1 MRNMA
6 VLHSPAFSYPLP
18 VLVRVLSNL
27 LIFKGKI
34 LYYNKYMEFTES
46 KTIKQN
52 TKMKKRILGAALLVA
67 IAVAAGWN
75 YNQSRNEAPLSD
87 LALANAEALAQGE
100 TDWGNCTYYGCIVD
114 FSSTCNVYSSIWGNL
129 IKVCPNMRG

>member
-1 MRNMA
+1 MYDGNINRTKQNDA
-6 VLHSPAFSYPLP
+6 SSVHHLAI
-18 VLVRVLSNL
+18 
-27 LIFKGKI
+27 LILYRKGKGR
-34 LYYNKYMEFTES
+34 KFTES

-75 YNQSRNEAPLSD
+75 YNQSRNEVPLSD

>member
-1 MRNMA
+1 
-6 VLHSPAFSYPLP
+6 
-18 VLVRVLSNL
+18 
-27 LIFKGKI
+27 
-34 LYYNKYMEFTES
+34 
-46 KTIKQN
+46 
-52 TKMKKRILGAALLVA
+52 MKKRIFGAALLVA

-75 YNQSRNEAPLSD
+75 YNQSRNEVPLSD
-87 LALANAEALAQGE
+87 LALAKALAQGE

>member
-1 MRNMA
+1 
-6 VLHSPAFSYPLP
+6 
-18 VLVRVLSNL
+18 
-27 LIFKGKI
+27 
-34 LYYNKYMEFTES
+34 
-46 KTIKQN
+46 
-52 TKMKKRILGAALLVA
+52 MKKRILGAALLVA
-67 IAVAAGWN
+67 IAVAAG
-75 YNQSRNEAPLSD
+75 NEVPLSD